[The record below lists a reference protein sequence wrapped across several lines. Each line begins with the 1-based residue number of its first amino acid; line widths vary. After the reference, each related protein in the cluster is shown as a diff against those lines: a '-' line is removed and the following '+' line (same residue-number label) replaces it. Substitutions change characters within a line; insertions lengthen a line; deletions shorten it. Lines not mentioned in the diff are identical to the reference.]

1 MVKKCG
7 IIIMYIENFITRM
20 FEDTDRVIRFLI
32 PLNDVL
38 IDKHYNCGTMTGNND
53 WQV

>member
-20 FEDTDRVIRFLI
+20 FEMMVRIGVIV
-32 PLNDVL
+32 LNTFEL
-38 IDKHYNCGTMTGNND
+38 CIK
-53 WQV
+53 